1 MSVLRDAAACRLA
14 DELRLYAVTDRTWLD
29 GRALTACVQQVIAGG
44 ATFVQMREK
53 HISQAESLQM
63 ARDLRTVCARAHV
76 PFVIDDDVETA
87 CAVDADGVHV
97 GQDDMACRT
106 ARMVLGPGKIIGVS
120 VRTVA
125 EALKAEQ
132 DGADYLGVGA
142 LFPTS
147 TKADAVDVS
156 FDELR
161 AICAAVHIPVVGIGG
176 LDERTIPL
184 LQGSGACGAAIVSAL
199 FASRDCRASAQRL
212 RAIADATFGHV
223 EI

>member
-1 MSVLRDAAACRLA
+1 MSALRNAAACRLA
-14 DELRLYAVTDRTWLD
+14 DDLRLYAVTDRAWLD
-29 GRALTACVQQVIAGG
+29 GRELSACVQQVIAGG

-53 HISQAESLQM
+53 HMSQEESLQM
-63 ARDLRTVCARAHV
+63 ARDLQMVCSRAHV

-106 ARMVLGPGKIIGVS
+106 ARTVLGPDKIIGVS

-147 TKADAVDVS
+147 TKTDAVDVS
-156 FDELR
+156 LDELR
-161 AICAAVHIPVVGIGG
+161 AICAVVGIPVVGIGG

-184 LQGSGACGAAIVSAL
+184 LRGSGACGAAIVSAL
-199 FASRDCRASAQRL
+199 FASEDCQASARRL
-212 RAIADATFGHV
+212 RAIADAAFGRAG
-223 EI
+223 I